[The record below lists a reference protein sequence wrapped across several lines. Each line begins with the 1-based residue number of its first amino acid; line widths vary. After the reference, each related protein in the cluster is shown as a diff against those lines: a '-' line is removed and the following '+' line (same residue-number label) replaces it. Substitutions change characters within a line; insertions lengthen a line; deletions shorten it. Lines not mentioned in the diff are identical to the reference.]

1 MTTQIDRQD
10 SQMEQNPP
18 TFTPPTTITPPVPPA
33 HYAPY
38 YYYPA
43 PYQFTKPPSFTVF
56 NALFW
61 VFYALVGFWV
71 DLSLTLSF
79 WICALVLPFAFPLVV
94 AVGGRAGLF
103 PEGYV
108 YTSGEWLYWQSDR
121 TIYIL
126 AGITSLLGIMLLVAA
141 ILTIKPWFKLH
152 VAMFRHLG
160 GLAI

>member
-1 MTTQIDRQD
+1 MTTQIDRPEPKT
-10 SQMEQNPP
+10 EQNPP
-18 TFTPPTTITPPVPPA
+18 TFTPAATTPPPTYYPS
-33 HYAPY
+33 Y
-38 YYYPA
+38 YYNPA
-43 PYQFTKPPSFTVF
+43 SYQLAKPTSFTVF

-79 WICALVLPFAFPLVV
+79 WICALVLPFTFPLVV
-94 AVGGRAGLF
+94 AVGGREGLF

-108 YTSGEWLYWQSDR
+108 YSSNDWIYWQSDR

-126 AGITSLLGIMLLVAA
+126 AGIISLIGVVLLVAA

-160 GLAI
+160 GLAV